1 MSALI
6 ASAAV
11 GSGEVSGLVVAGIFS
26 LLTAA
31 VTAAGL
37 IVVALV
43 RMKRSTTVEHGQVI
57 TELKLLTVGQEQL
70 SNIVVRHIEHDHN
83 QRGTN
88 EHHRRT
94 A

>member
-11 GSGEVSGLVVAGIFS
+11 DGGEVSGLVVAGIFS

-31 VTAAGL
+31 ITSAGL

-70 SNIVVRHIEHDHN
+70 SNIVVRHIEHDHK
-83 QRGTN
+83 QGGTL
-88 EHHRRT
+88 
-94 A
+94 

>member
-1 MSALI
+1 MWSLI
-6 ASAAV
+6 ASAATDNQSSIAIY
-11 GSGEVSGLVVAGIFS
+11 GAFS
-26 LLTAA
+26 LLT
-31 VTAAGL
+31 VVVSTAGL
-37 IVVALV
+37 VIVQ
-43 RMKRSTTVEHGQVI
+43 RMKRSNTVDHGQVI
-57 TELKLLTVGQEQL
+57 SELKLLTVGQEQL

>member
-1 MSALI
+1 MTPLI

-11 GSGEVSGLVVAGIFS
+11 GSGEVSGLVVAGVFA

-31 VTAAGL
+31 VTAAGA

-43 RMKRSTTVEHGQVI
+43 RMKRSNTVDHGQVI

-70 SNIVVRHIEHDHN
+70 SNIVVRHIQHDHN

>member
-11 GSGEVSGLVVAGIFS
+11 DGGEVSGLVVAGIFS

-31 VTAAGL
+31 ITSAGL

-70 SNIVVRHIEHDHN
+70 TNIVVRHIEHDHKQGGN
-83 QRGTN
+83 Q
-88 EHHRRT
+88 
-94 A
+94 